1 MIRMAGPQIR
11 ACLED
16 LGPIEARNVLQN
28 AFSKIVA
35 KFYCGGK
42 ISVSVKCAARSVS
55 PAKAE
60 LITMPI
66 GHNAA

>member
-1 MIRMAGPQIR
+1 MIRMAGPRSR
-11 ACLED
+11 ASLEG

-35 KFYCGGK
+35 KFYSGGK

-55 PAKAE
+55 PEKAE